1 MNVLLS
7 KLKVSIALCLLFGLA
22 PNIFSQDQNKK
33 GNTDQQPPSQE
44 DVITSYFDIISR
56 IPQEK
61 LYLQL
66 DKPYYGAGE
75 SIWYKGYLINSIT
88 HIDNTRSN
96 FITVELID
104 RNDSIIQ
111 RKKVKRQEHGF
122 HNNFILPAEIP
133 AGDYYIR
140 AYSNWMVNADP
151 EYMYMRDVKIGNA
164 IDVNILS
171 SIEYQKTDEG
181 YLAKIRFFNN
191 TGGVFGKTKIKYTVT
206 DKDLK
211 KPIKGTSV
219 TNENG
224 YIHISLPE
232 FKTPDMQR
240 RIEVE
245 FIDKQY
251 TYNRTFYIPNFFK
264 DFHVDFLPEGGELLN
279 TTNQI
284 VAFKALGSDGFS
296 KEINGVI
303 LNQKGDTI
311 SIFESEHKGMG
322 AVSISPQAGDKF
334 HAIVTSSDGITKQ
347 FELPEVKTDG
357 IKLAT
362 VHYKGYIRYQVQKS
376 ENTVLPDTLYLVA
389 HTRGELRVLTR
400 ITEKNS
406 IGKVSDKALKNGIT
420 HFILLD
426 SKGTPI
432 SERLVFIK
440 HPAIDKWQVIPDKKE
455 YGKREKVKLNISV
468 TNSIDGV
475 PLPGEYSISIT
486 DNNLVKNDSLAE
498 TICSNILLTSDLKG
512 YIESPGFYFKDN
524 SGKTDRYLD
533 FVMLTHGWKRF
544 TLKDI
549 HKLPDINVEYPIEY
563 GQYISGSVKGLFG
576 KKNKAPIIALAPAQ
590 NILQMTETNP
600 EGKFLID
607 NLFFPDSTTFVI
619 QARTKKGF
627 ATVDILVDSTA
638 VPQIVH
644 KIPFINDSIKYM
656 DDYLANV
663 RDKYYNEGGMR
674 VINLKEVV
682 VKGHKMSPE
691 NENRSIYSSITNY
704 SINSDD
710 IERSNAY
717 SVYDLLGRIPG
728 VQRSGNQIRIRGNNR
743 PPVVVVD
750 DVMYDAPVDEMEQ
763 GTNTFNPV
771 GGSILESIVVSDIAT
786 LEVMK
791 GTSASIFGS
800 AGSGGAII
808 ITLKKGAEIK
818 GMPSPGLV
826 TIRPLGYSKDV
837 EFYNPK
843 YETPEQKQEET
854 PDLRSTIYW
863 NPFVTIGASGTQEV
877 EFYTSDNPGSY
888 HMIIEGISADGI
900 ICRYTKD
907 F

>member
-1 MNVLLS
+1 MNAFLL
-7 KLKVSIALCLLFGLA
+7 KLKASIALCLFLGFM
-22 PNIFSQDQNKK
+22 PNSFSQNQNKK
-33 GNTDQQPPSQE
+33 GNTNQQPISQE
-44 DVITSYFDIISR
+44 DAISSHFDIISR

-75 SIWYKGYLINSIT
+75 SIWFKGYLVNSIS

-96 FITVELID
+96 FITVELIN

-122 HNNFILPAEIP
+122 HNNFVLPAEMP

-151 EYMYMRDVKIGNA
+151 EYMYMRDVKIGNS
-164 IDVNILS
+164 IDVSILS
-171 SIEYQKTDEG
+171 SIEYQKTDDG

-191 TGGVFGKTKIKYTVT
+191 TNGVFSKIKIKYTVI
-206 DKDLK
+206 DKGLK
-211 KPIKGTSV
+211 KPINGSSV
-219 TNENG
+219 TNEEG
-224 YIHISLPE
+224 YIYISLPD
-232 FKTPDMQR
+232 FKTPDIQR

-251 TYNRTFYIPNFFK
+251 TYSKTFYIPDFFK

-284 VAFKALGSDGFS
+284 VAFKALGSNGLS

-303 LNQKGDTI
+303 LNQNGDTI

-334 HAIVTSSDGITKQ
+334 HAIVTSSDGITKR
-347 FELPEVKTDG
+347 FELPEIKTDG
-357 IKLAT
+357 IKLAA
-362 VHYKGYIRYQVQKS
+362 VYYKGYIRYQVQKS
-376 ENTVLPDTLYLVA
+376 ENTVLPDTLYLLA
-389 HTRGELRVLTR
+389 HTRGEMRVLTR

-406 IGKVSDKALKNGIT
+406 IGKVSDKTLKNGIT
-420 HFILLD
+420 HFMLLD

-432 SERLVFIK
+432 SERLIFIK
-440 HPAIDKWQVIPDKKE
+440 HPPIDKWQITSDKKE
-455 YGKREKVKLNISV
+455 YGKREKVKLNITV
-468 TNSIDGV
+468 TNNIDGM
-475 PLPGEYSISIT
+475 PLPGEYSVSIT
-486 DNNLVKNDSLAE
+486 DNSLVKNDSLADN
-498 TICSNILLTSDLKG
+498 IQSNILLTSDLKG
-512 YIESPGFYFKDN
+512 YIESPGFYFENN

-544 TLKDI
+544 ILKDI
-549 HKLPDINVEYPIEY
+549 NKLPDINIQYPVEY
-563 GQYISGSVKGLFG
+563 GQYISGTVKGLFG
-576 KKNKAPIIALAPAQ
+576 KKNKAPIIALAPTQ

-600 EGKFLID
+600 EGKFAID
-607 NLFFPDSTTFVI
+607 NLLFPDSTTFVI

-627 ATVDILVDSTA
+627 ATVDITIDSTA
-638 VPQIVH
+638 IPQIVH
-644 KIPFINDSIKYM
+644 KVPFTNDSIKQM

-674 VINLKEVV
+674 IINLKEVI
-682 VKGHKMSPE
+682 VKGHKMRPE
-691 NENRSIYSSITNY
+691 NENKSIYSSIMNY
-704 SINSDD
+704 SINSED

-717 SVYDLLGRIPG
+717 SVYDLLGTIPG

-763 GTNTFNPV
+763 GENMFNAV

-818 GMPSPGLV
+818 GLPSPGLV
-826 TIRPLGYSKDV
+826 TIRPLGYTKDV
-837 EFYNPK
+837 QFYNPK
-843 YETPEQKQEET
+843 YENPEQKQDAI

-863 NPFVTIGASGTQEV
+863 NPFITIGASGTQEV

-888 HMIIEGISADGI
+888 HVIIEGISADGTV
-900 ICRYTKD
+900 CRYTKD
-907 F
+907 L